1 MFLLLIPERV
11 EERVRRGHPGG
22 ARTPGT
28 TKKAEVLPPVI
39 TSGKRRRLQFH
50 QKNIK
55 REKNISQKS
64 VLKESNVLVENQ
76 QRLHF
81 KVPQFFFLR
90 INRLNFS
97 RLNSMNVINIF

>member
-1 MFLLLIPERV
+1 MFPFLIPERV

-22 ARTPGT
+22 ARTSGT

-50 QKNIK
+50 QKIS
-55 REKNISQKS
+55 REKKNISQKS

-97 RLNSMNVINIF
+97 ELDFF